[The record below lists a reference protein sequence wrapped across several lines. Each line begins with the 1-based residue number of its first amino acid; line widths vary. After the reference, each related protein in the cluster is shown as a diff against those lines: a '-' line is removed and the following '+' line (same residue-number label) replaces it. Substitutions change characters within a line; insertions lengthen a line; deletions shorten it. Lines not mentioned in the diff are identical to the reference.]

1 VNTFTLNSQFSPYS
15 FLKGSKKM
23 KKYIV
28 IVSIILAF
36 MSPMISFAKNETIL
50 SMEELTIQVMPEFA
64 YHPNDK
70 KREHA
75 PLLIGYHGSMV
86 NNSEQPQKG
95 QIEIPL
101 PMEEKNF
108 QIGYVADYSID
119 LATAYEIEYAIDLDN
134 GTISWTTSE
143 EIGPNER
150 YKFVIEFYTDSLK
163 VEEEKKSLA
172 YQFKSFADIGLVN
185 VIFTQP
191 NKAGKMELIPAP
203 EEQKHGDG
211 ENQFSYL
218 FQGVKAG
225 EEKSFTL
232 NYVRSETLPTTELV
246 NAKNLNV
253 DQEKKDTKTNK
264 LAIGALSGI
273 ALLSLGALTY
283 VMKNRKKQQ

>member
-1 VNTFTLNSQFSPYS
+1 
-15 FLKGSKKM
+15 M

-28 IVSIILAF
+28 IVSIILAL
-36 MSPMISFAKNETIL
+36 MSPKISYAEGETIL

-70 KREHA
+70 KRDHA

-108 QIGYVADYSID
+108 RIGYVADYSID
-119 LATAYEIEYAIDLDN
+119 LAKSYDIEYAIDFDK

-163 VEEEKKSLA
+163 VEKEKKSLA

-191 NKAGKMELIPAP
+191 NKAEKMELIPAP
-203 EEQKHGDG
+203 EKQKHGDG

-218 FQGVKAG
+218 FQGVRAG
-225 EEKSFTL
+225 EEKEFTL

-246 NAKNLNV
+246 IAKNLNA
-253 DQEKKDTKTNK
+253 DKEKKDSKSNK
-264 LAIGALSGI
+264 LAIGVVSGV
-273 ALLSLGALTY
+273 ALLSLGTMTFVL
-283 VMKNRKKQQ
+283 KRRKKKE

>member
-1 VNTFTLNSQFSPYS
+1 
-15 FLKGSKKM
+15 M